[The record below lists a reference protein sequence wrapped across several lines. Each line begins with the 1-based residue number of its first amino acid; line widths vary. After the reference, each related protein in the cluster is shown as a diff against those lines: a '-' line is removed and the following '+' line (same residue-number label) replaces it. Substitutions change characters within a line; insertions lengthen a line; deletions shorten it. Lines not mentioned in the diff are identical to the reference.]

1 MKSLFK
7 PDDSFLIRHEI
18 LRVLFDSAEKEKDPQ
33 RPENRI
39 STNEISKILNVNF
52 SKIELYHEL
61 LHEEEEIH
69 CKYNDD
75 DYKNHFMLIT
85 SKGRQSYI
93 YQKHLK
99 EGKKE
104 RKEDIKDWISIFVP
118 LLSLIISIIALVIA
132 LLSSN

>member
-1 MKSLFK
+1 MKNLFK
-7 PDDSFLIRHEI
+7 PDDSFIVRHEI
-18 LRVLFDSAEKEKDPQ
+18 LRLLFDSAEKEKDPQ
-33 RPENRI
+33 RPQNRI
-39 STNEISKILNVNF
+39 STNEISEKLNVNF
-52 SKIELYHEL
+52 AKIDLYHEL

-75 DYKNHFMLIT
+75 NSKNHFMLIT
-85 SKGRQSYI
+85 STGRQSYI

-118 LLSLIISIIALVIA
+118 LLSLIISILAVVIA
-132 LLSSN
+132 LS